1 MGAKFAIW
9 MDNVMPSLNLEKI
22 KMTSCLEWETLPRF
36 EQLPFLKSLKLDEMS
51 RVKWLESK
59 SSGND
64 KCHAFPLLGRL
75 YTRGLKRKKIKN
87 WFEEG
92 VAAEDGCLFPCLIEL
107 VLRGCSVLKELPSL
121 PSKIKTLEIQK
132 LGG

>member
-22 KMTSCLEWETLPRF
+22 KMTSCLEWETLPPF
-36 EQLPFLKSLKLDEMS
+36 EQLPFLKSLKLDEMP
-51 RVKWLESK
+51 RVKWLE
-59 SSGND
+59 
-64 KCHAFPLLGRL
+64 R
-75 YTRGLKRKKIKN
+75 
-87 WFEEG
+87 

-107 VLRGCSVLKELPSL
+107 VLRGCPVLKELSSL